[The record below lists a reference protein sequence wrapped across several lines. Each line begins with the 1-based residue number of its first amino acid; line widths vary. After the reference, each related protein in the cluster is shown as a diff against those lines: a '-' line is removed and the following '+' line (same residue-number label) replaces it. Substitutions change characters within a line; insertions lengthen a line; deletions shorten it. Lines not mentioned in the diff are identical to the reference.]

1 MESNKLDKLK
11 RLRVIRRESAERRL
25 SIATQQSLR
34 ARQKHRDAETS
45 AHNVEQSAD
54 GERKAYLRS
63 LFTGDNKH
71 TASQHSMAVA
81 AYLRTG
87 QEIAYAY
94 KQASISDNE
103 ACEAEAITQQKRQEV
118 LKKKN
123 DERKLDA
130 LMDRIKQNELRHKS

>member
-25 SIATQQSLR
+25 SIATQRSLR
-34 ARQKHRDAETS
+34 ARQNHKDAEVS
-45 AHNVEQSAD
+45 AVNVEQSAD

-63 LFTGDNKH
+63 LFTSDSKH

-81 AYLRTG
+81 AYLRTS
-87 QEIAYAY
+87 QDIAYAY
-94 KQASISDNE
+94 KQAGILDNE
-103 ACEAEAITQQKRQEV
+103 ACEAEAITKNKRQEV

-123 DERKLDA
+123 DERKLDV
-130 LMDRIKQNELRHKS
+130 LMDRIRQSELRHKG